1 MLDSHANTTEIMQE
15 EVLTNTYK
23 IHIQGLVQG
32 VGFRPYIYR
41 IAHRLNLNG
50 WVENRNDGVFIKVSA
65 KPEVLEEFLNAIKM
79 EAPAA
84 SSIHSIVH
92 HKIPKENFTV
102 FEIKKS
108 ENKSDEITEVS
119 PDIGVCDECLSDL
132 KTQTHR
138 INYPFINCTNCGPR
152 FTIIKDLPY
161 DREKTSMSPF
171 IMCEQCRSEYIDVL
185 DRRFHAQP
193 VACLHCGPEYQL
205 RIKDRT
211 IDKFDEI
218 LTSVCDLLQQGK
230 IIAMKGLGGYHLACD
245 AQNEEAVKSLR
256 KAKNRDGKPF
266 AVMFKNISSLKEFTA
281 CDETEEELLTSW
293 RNPILLLKDKKKLA
307 PSVSVGFETTGSM
320 LPYMPFHHLLF
331 EQLKLPVIVLTSGNL
346 SDEPIII
353 DNQFA
358 IERLSSISSAVLTY
372 NRDIHNRTD
381 DSVAFVTN
389 HKSRL
394 IRRSRSYAP
403 SPVRLSFNAEGIFA
417 AGAEL
422 VNCFCI
428 GKADQAI
435 LSQHIGDLKNLET
448 LEFYTESVERF
459 NRLFRMK
466 PTLIVHDLHP
476 DYLSTKYA
484 KELDIPQIGVQHH
497 HAHIASCMA
506 EHQLDEKTIGIALDG
521 IGLGDDGNIWGGEF
535 LICDL
540 ADYERFSHFEYIPMP
555 GGDKATKNPWRMAV
569 SYLYKYY
576 GSALLDLKLDFLK
589 DIAEHEIKLV
599 MSMLDKSINSPL
611 TSSTGRLFDAVAA
624 LTNICTKS
632 TFHAEAPMRLEAA
645 TNLTTDD
652 AYDFELGESIRL
664 KKMFN
669 GIIGDLQAG
678 INKAV
683 IATKFHHTI
692 INIIFANANL
702 IKQSHGINK
711 VVLSGGSFQ
720 NRFILE
726 RVEELLEKEGF
737 EVYAQENIPA
747 NDGGIAL
754 GQLAIAAKRRA
765 LEMIND

>member
-1 MLDSHANTTEIMQE
+1 MTDSHSNTTKIMQE
-15 EVLTNTYK
+15 KVLTNTYK

-41 IAHRLNLNG
+41 IAHRFQLYG
-50 WVENRNDGVFIKVSA
+50 WVENRNDGVFIKINSTTDIFDNFI
-65 KPEVLEEFLNAIKM
+65 EAIKV

-84 SSIHSIVH
+84 SAIYSINHEIIS
-92 HKIPKENFTV
+92 PESFNS
-102 FEIKKS
+102 FEIIKS

-119 PDIGVCDECLSDL
+119 PDIGVCDECLADL
-132 KTQTHR
+132 KTQAHR
-138 INYPFINCTNCGPR
+138 IDYPFINCTNCGPR

-161 DREKTSMSPF
+161 DREKTSMLPF
-171 IMCEQCRSEYIDVL
+171 VMCDQCRSEYVDVL

-193 VACLHCGPEYQL
+193 VACMHCGPEYAL
-205 RIKDRT
+205 NFDDKT

-218 LTSVCDLLQQGK
+218 LTKVSELLEAGK

-245 AQNEEAVKSLR
+245 AQNENAVKELR

-266 AVMFKNISSLKEFTA
+266 AVMFKNITELKRFTE
-281 CDETEEELLTSW
+281 CDETEQALLSSW

-320 LPYMPFHHLLF
+320 LPYMPFHYLLF
-331 EQLKLPVIVLTSGNL
+331 EKLNLPAIVLTSGNI

-353 DNQFA
+353 DNKTA
-358 IERLSSISSAVLTY
+358 IKKLGLISSAVLTY

-389 HKSRL
+389 DKSRL
-394 IRRSRSYAP
+394 IRRSRSFAP
-403 SPVRLSFNAEGIFA
+403 SPVRLNFNAEGIFA

-448 LEFYTESVERF
+448 LEFYTESIGRF
-459 NRLFRMK
+459 QRLFRME
-466 PTLIVHDLHP
+466 PTIVVHDLHP

-484 KELDIPQIGVQHH
+484 KELNVKKIGVQHH

-506 EHQLDEKTIGIALDG
+506 EHQLNEKVIGVALDG
-521 IGLGDDGNIWGGEF
+521 VGLGDDGNIWGGEF
-535 LICDL
+535 MVCDL
-540 ADYERFSHFEYIPMP
+540 ADYERFSHLEYVQMP

-569 SYLYKYY
+569 SYLYKFF
-576 GSALLDLKLDFLK
+576 GHSFLKLNLEFLK
-589 DIAEHEIKLV
+589 DIPSHEIELV
-599 MSMLDKSINSPL
+599 ISMLEKNINCPL

-632 TFHAEAPMRLEAA
+632 TFHAEAPMRLEATCNS
-645 TNLTTDD
+645 TNTDS
-652 AYDFELGESIRL
+652 YDFEIGTDIKLDKII
-664 KKMFN
+664 K
-669 GIIGDLQAG
+669 GIVTDLSLNL
-678 INKAV
+678 NKAE

-692 INIIFANANL
+692 INLIFANAKL

-720 NRFILE
+720 NRIILE
-726 RVEELLEKEGF
+726 RVEQLLTGKGF
-737 EVYAQENIPA
+737 EVYAHENTPA

-754 GQLAIAAKRRA
+754 GQLAIAAKRRE
-765 LEMIND
+765 LND